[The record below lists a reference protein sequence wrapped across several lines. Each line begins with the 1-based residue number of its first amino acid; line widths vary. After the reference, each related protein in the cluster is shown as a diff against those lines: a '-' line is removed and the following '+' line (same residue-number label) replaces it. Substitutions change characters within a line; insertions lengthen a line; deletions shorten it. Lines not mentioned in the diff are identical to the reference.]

1 MIIQRHKNRIDM
13 ILPRHINRIDMII
26 PRHKNKIYMILP
38 KLRFRFLFFD
48 ILNLTIMTDFST
60 DEHRN

>member
-1 MIIQRHKNRIDM
+1 
-13 ILPRHINRIDMII
+13 MII
-26 PRHKNKIYMILP
+26 PRHKNKIDMILP